1 MNFTHYP
8 PLSHSLFSM
17 ALHHARFTPIVACV
31 LLIISFFDWVNAS
44 SNIDTGTPHK
54 TFYPRGRD
62 RPHDYK
68 IINEEVRYSGWRK
81 VIQRSVS
88 APIHPHHTHLDDT
101 TTLITTAT
109 HDNDGTSSTNTNTND
124 KNKDSSQL
132 KRKIIHFDI
141 IDQTHTTGGAVI
153 IFAWNTTS
161 KTATIIREYMP
172 GPHRILG
179 GLAAGIV
186 EDGKHSSMEGVGDT
200 CSLVAARYELEEEWY
215 DIYILYVLCRM
226 IVLYLDLFTICYMQ
240 PLTYQLFILI
250 CLL

>member
-1 MNFTHYP
+1 
-8 PLSHSLFSM
+8 M
-17 ALHHARFTPIVACV
+17 ALHHARFTTILACV
-31 LLIISFFDWVNAS
+31 LLLISFFDWVNA
-44 SNIDTGTPHK
+44 NIDTGGTPNK
-54 TFYPRGRD
+54 AAAFYPRGRD

-101 TTLITTAT
+101 TTLITAAT
-109 HDNDGTSSTNTNTND
+109 HDNDGTSTATANTNTDN
-124 KNKDSSQL
+124 KKKDSSSLTQ
-132 KRKIIHFDI
+132 RKIINFDI

-215 DIYILYVLCRM
+215 DEYIYYMYYVG
-226 IVLYLDLFTICYMQ
+226 
-240 PLTYQLFILI
+240 
-250 CLL
+250 